1 MAAKQKQLNR
11 REQTIIN
18 YLSNGGNMKRAMMD
32 AGYSETYA
40 DRNSK
45 YLMGIIGDD
54 IKQKQEVIRNEK
66 IKSVTQIQEF
76 WSEVM
81 DDVDC
86 CIEMK
91 DRLKASEMLAKSQ
104 GGFIDKIDMNA
115 RVENPLAGLSTDD
128 LKKLIDDD

>member
-1 MAAKQKQLNR
+1 MSAKKQLNR

-18 YLSNGGNMKRAMMD
+18 YLSNGGNMKKAMID
-32 AGYSETYA
+32 AGYSEIYA
-40 DRNSK
+40 DKNSR

-54 IKQKQEVIRNEK
+54 IKKKQEVIRNEK
-66 IKSVTQIQEF
+66 IKSVAQIQEF
-76 WSEVM
+76 WTEVM
-81 DDVDC
+81 DDADC

-104 GGFIDKIDMNA
+104 GGFIERIDMNA
-115 RVENPLAGLSTDD
+115 KVENPLAGLSTDD

>member
-1 MAAKQKQLNR
+1 MGKKINDRQQQVILN
-11 REQTIIN
+11 
-18 YLSNGGNMKRAMMD
+18 YKANGGNMKKAMLD

-54 IKQKQEVIRNEK
+54 IKQKQDVIRNEK

-81 DDVDC
+81 DDADC
-86 CIEMK
+86 VEMK

-104 GGFIDKIDMNA
+104 GGFIEKIDMNA
-115 RVENPLAGLSTDD
+115 KVENPLSGLSTDD